1 MGQTGRSS
9 RWSNVH
15 PGSTGKPCAGRRT
28 RDQALENVPG
38 WKAGCSENCPSGLE
52 RAGRKRTSA
61 RRQRAVLPL
70 YAITYLRSGGDIFT
84 LKALLGHGSLDMVEH
99 YARIAEVDIEQAH
112 RKASPADNWRL

>member
-1 MGQTGRSS
+1 MQT
-9 RWSNVH
+9 
-15 PGSTGKPCAGRRT
+15 PEYMLC
-28 RDQALENVPG
+28 
-38 WKAGCSENCPSGLE
+38 WKAGCSENCLSGLE

-61 RRQRAVLPL
+61 RLQRAALPL